1 VVGGNARGE
10 VETVVVVVV
19 VVVVVTEQ
27 VVFYFKTLG
36 RNSTRQN

>member
-10 VETVVVVVV
+10 VETVVVVV